1 MTPNDIE
8 AIYPLSP
15 MQQGMLFH
23 TLYTPG
29 SSAYFEQQ
37 CLTLVGELDPA
48 AFRAAWQ
55 ATLARHP
62 ALRTLFVWE
71 GRERPLQV
79 VRRDVR
85 LPWAEHDLR
94 AMDAEAQAAHWDAW
108 LAQDRARGFDLR
120 RAPLMRVTLFRWGE
134 ARYRCVWSFHHLL
147 LDGWSLTLV
156 LREVFARY
164 AALGGGPAFEPAPA
178 PGYRAYIAWLQQQSA
193 ERAEAFWREHLA
205 GFAAATPLN
214 VDTAPSEAPA
224 ASDAAFEEQILELPE
239 ATTRALADAAREA
252 QVTLNTLVQG
262 AWAVLLSR
270 YSGEDD
276 VVFGATV
283 AGRPPALP
291 DVEAM
296 VGLLINTLPVR
307 ARLDPPA
314 SFAAWARALQSQQA
328 EARQFGYASLAE
340 VQAWSEA
347 PPGQALFATLLVF
360 ENYPDDVDLSGEGDL
375 PAVPGLRVQ
384 DVRTLERTHY
394 PLTVIVVPGARLALR
409 LSYDT
414 RRLSRDAVRRMR
426 GHLRTLLAAIAAAP
440 QTPIVRLPLLTEDE
454 RRQILVT
461 WNATGSDYPRDAT
474 IPALFEAQVAR
485 TPDAVA
491 LVFGD
496 QTLTYRELNRR
507 ANRLAH
513 VLRRHGVGP
522 EVGVGLCVERSP
534 EMVVGTLA
542 ALKAGGAYVPLD
554 PGYPPER
561 LAFMVQDT
569 QVPVLLTLT
578 HLRDRLPPCDAHV
591 LCLDGEGGI
600 GDEDANPPATA
611 TADNL
616 AYVMYTSGSTG
627 RPKGAQIPHRAVVRL
642 VKATNYARL
651 DADQVLVQLAPISF
665 DAATLELW
673 GSLLNGGRLVIPPP
687 GPLSFEALAEVLATH
702 GVTLLWLTAGLF
714 HQMVETQLDGL
725 LRVRQLLAGG
735 DVLSVAHVRRVLE
748 QPWDGTLI
756 NGYGPT
762 ENTTFS
768 CCYPMT
774 APEQVGTT
782 VPIGRPIA
790 NTTVYVLDR
799 HMRPVPVGVPGEL
812 YVGGDGLARGY
823 HRRPA
828 LTAERFVPHPFAP
841 NSHPGARLYR
851 TGDLARYRPTGDLEF
866 LGRLDTQVKVRGFR
880 IEPGEIETAL
890 GQHPAVQ
897 AGVVVPH
904 GERAGE
910 KRLVAYVVPAPG
922 AAREDLGDRLRDHLS
937 AHLPAYM
944 VPAAVVLLDALPLT
958 PNGKV
963 DRRAL
968 PAPDWGRTARD
979 AAVAPRTPTEQALAQ
994 IWAEVLDV
1002 AAVGVHDDF
1011 FELGGHSL
1019 LATRVASR
1027 IYQAFEVRVPLRR
1040 LFEAPTVAEL
1050 APVVEAIL
1058 LAEIEALSDADVERR
1073 LDAGV

>member
-1 MTPNDIE
+1 
-8 AIYPLSP
+8 
-15 MQQGMLFH
+15 
-23 TLYTPG
+23 
-29 SSAYFEQQ
+29 
-37 CLTLVGELDPA
+37 
-48 AFRAAWQ
+48 
-55 ATLARHP
+55 
-62 ALRTLFVWE
+62 
-71 GRERPLQV
+71 
-79 VRRDVR
+79 
-85 LPWAEHDLR
+85 
-94 AMDAEAQAAHWDAW
+94 
-108 LAQDRARGFDLR
+108 
-120 RAPLMRVTLFRWGE
+120 
-134 ARYRCVWSFHHLL
+134 VWSFHHLL

-687 GPLSFEALAEVLATH
+687 GPLSFEVLAEVLASH

>member
-1 MTPNDIE
+1 
-8 AIYPLSP
+8 
-15 MQQGMLFH
+15 
-23 TLYTPG
+23 
-29 SSAYFEQQ
+29 
-37 CLTLVGELDPA
+37 
-48 AFRAAWQ
+48 
-55 ATLARHP
+55 
-62 ALRTLFVWE
+62 
-71 GRERPLQV
+71 
-79 VRRDVR
+79 
-85 LPWAEHDLR
+85 
-94 AMDAEAQAAHWDAW
+94 
-108 LAQDRARGFDLR
+108 
-120 RAPLMRVTLFRWGE
+120 
-134 ARYRCVWSFHHLL
+134 
-147 LDGWSLTLV
+147 
-156 LREVFARY
+156 
-164 AALGGGPAFEPAPA
+164 
-178 PGYRAYIAWLQQQSA
+178 
-193 ERAEAFWREHLA
+193 
-205 GFAAATPLN
+205 
-214 VDTAPSEAPA
+214 
-224 ASDAAFEEQILELPE
+224 
-239 ATTRALADAAREA
+239 
-252 QVTLNTLVQG
+252 
-262 AWAVLLSR
+262 
-270 YSGEDD
+270 
-276 VVFGATV
+276 
-283 AGRPPALP
+283 
-291 DVEAM
+291 
-296 VGLLINTLPVR
+296 
-307 ARLDPPA
+307 
-314 SFAAWARALQSQQA
+314 
-328 EARQFGYASLAE
+328 
-340 VQAWSEA
+340 
-347 PPGQALFATLLVF
+347 
-360 ENYPDDVDLSGEGDL
+360 
-375 PAVPGLRVQ
+375 
-384 DVRTLERTHY
+384 
-394 PLTVIVVPGARLALR
+394 
-409 LSYDT
+409 
-414 RRLSRDAVRRMR
+414 
-426 GHLRTLLAAIAAAP
+426 
-440 QTPIVRLPLLTEDE
+440 
-454 RRQILVT
+454 
-461 WNATGSDYPRDAT
+461 
-474 IPALFEAQVAR
+474 
-485 TPDAVA
+485 
-491 LVFGD
+491 
-496 QTLTYRELNRR
+496 
-507 ANRLAH
+507 
-513 VLRRHGVGP
+513 
-522 EVGVGLCVERSP
+522 
-534 EMVVGTLA
+534 
-542 ALKAGGAYVPLD
+542 
-554 PGYPPER
+554 
-561 LAFMVQDT
+561 
-569 QVPVLLTLT
+569 
-578 HLRDRLPPCDAHV
+578 
-591 LCLDGEGGI
+591 
-600 GDEDANPPATA
+600 
-611 TADNL
+611 
-616 AYVMYTSGSTG
+616 
-627 RPKGAQIPHRAVVRL
+627 
-642 VKATNYARL
+642 
-651 DADQVLVQLAPISF
+651 
-665 DAATLELW
+665 
-673 GSLLNGGRLVIPPP
+673 
-687 GPLSFEALAEVLATH
+687 
-702 GVTLLWLTAGLF
+702 
-714 HQMVETQLDGL
+714 
-725 LRVRQLLAGG
+725 
-735 DVLSVAHVRRVLE
+735 VLSVAHVRRVLE

-968 PAPDWGRTARD
+968 PAPDWGRAARD